1 MILVSKRIY
10 HTFRCAGKFCG
21 IKFEELVSPGLTLTG
36 CTTCGHDSYRI
47 MSAPGFNLG
56 GGLDPDFP
64 TAYDKWEKR
73 QKQKRENEKKLYD
86 RHGVDKTYGG
96 DIAV

>member
-1 MILVSKRIY
+1 MSKHIY
-10 HTFRCAGKFCG
+10 HTFRCEKLSCG
-21 IKFEELVSPGLTLTG
+21 VKFEELVSPLVTLMY
-36 CTTCGHDSYRI
+36 CTTCSSAAHRI

-56 GGLDPDFP
+56 RGIDPDFP

>member
-1 MILVSKRIY
+1 MSKHIY
-10 HTFRCAGKFCG
+10 HTFRCDDDECGRKFEDLVPPTMTLTLCTFCG
-21 IKFEELVSPGLTLTG
+21 SPS
-36 CTTCGHDSYRI
+36 HRI
-47 MSAPGFNLG
+47 LSAPGFNLG